1 MDLLIKVHLN
11 DPSSMTLEDIND
23 EVSTFMFEGHD
34 TTSSAIEWALY
45 CVARDRRIYKK
56 IKDEINE
63 ELGI

>member
-1 MDLLIKVHLN
+1 
-11 DPSSMTLEDIND
+11 MTLEDIND